1 MFSNNGQQSQ
11 QQQQQ
16 QRQQQQHNG
25 GYRLRSKSRSAKS
38 NSKHGSN
45 HPFQNQAELQRVMS
59 LFQ

>member
-16 QRQQQQHNG
+16 QQHNG
-25 GYRLRSKSRSAKS
+25 GYRLPSKSRSAKS
-38 NSKHGSN
+38 KSKRGSN
-45 HPFQNQAELQRVMS
+45 HQFQNQAELQRVMS

>member
-16 QRQQQQHNG
+16 HNG
-25 GYRLRSKSRSAKS
+25 GYRLPSKSRSAKS
-38 NSKHGSN
+38 KSKRGSN
-45 HPFQNQAELQRVMS
+45 HPPFQNQAELQRVMS